1 MSILQSI
8 FLGLIQGIGEFLP
21 VSSSGHLLLSR
32 FFLGIQT
39 DSPAMKMMDILLH
52 AGTLIPVLIIF
63 RKDWIDMILHPV
75 RNKTLLL
82 LVIASLP
89 TLAVYLAAKKLFPGV
104 NGFSVFDSGWFLG
117 TSFLVTALFLL
128 LCDRISFRSRNRNGG
143 RVGISHAL
151 VMGLFQGVG
160 MIPGVSRSGSTIL
173 GGVSTGLNRT
183 TAAKFSFMMSA
194 PAILGSMLMEGK
206 DAVEAG
212 YLSEIALVPSLI
224 GIIVAAV
231 VGYLSIRFMLRV
243 ISAVPLSWF
252 ALYLAVIGIV
262 YLVLQMTGSPFV
274 PPFTVPVSA

>member
-1 MSILQSI
+1 MSILQSA
-8 FLGLIQGIGEFLP
+8 FLGLIQGLGEFLP

-39 DSPAMKMMDILLH
+39 DSPAMKMLDILLH
-52 AGTLIPVLIIF
+52 VGTLIPVLIIF

-82 LVIASLP
+82 LVIASVP
-89 TLAVYLAAKKLFPGV
+89 TLAVYLGAKKLFPDV

-117 TSFLVTALFLL
+117 TSFLITALFLL
-128 LCDRISFRSRNRNGG
+128 LCDRISFRNQGSGSG
-143 RVGISHAL
+143 RVGIPQAL

-160 MIPGVSRSGSTIL
+160 MIPGISRSGSTIL

-194 PAILGSMLMEGK
+194 PAIVASLLMEGK

-212 YLSEIALVPSLI
+212 YISEIALVPSLI
-224 GIIVAAV
+224 GIIVTAV
-231 VGYLSIRFMLRV
+231 VGYLSIRFMLRI
-243 ISAVPLSWF
+243 ISGMPLSWF

-262 YLVLQMTGSPFV
+262 YLVLQISGSSLV
-274 PPFTVPVSA
+274 PAFTVPVSV